1 MNWFEA
7 LLFKDSVAHAALI
20 YSLTIA
26 VGVLLGRMK
35 IFGISLGVT
44 WVLFAGIFFSHFGL
58 IINKEVEHFVKE
70 FGLILFVYTVG
81 LQVGPG
87 FFSSLKKQGL
97 TFNLLAASIVGLGAL
112 VTLALHFLTG
122 QPLHILAGVM
132 SGAVTNTPG
141 LGAAQEALRDVHG
154 PAAAAMI
161 NQLNLGYAVA
171 YPFGVIGIILVLIII
186 QKVSG
191 VNLKKELENYNQK
204 LADHSE
210 SLAIL
215 NVRLENPNLFN
226 QPLSTLFKTL
236 NLHFVVSRIRK
247 GEEVITPNKETIL
260 EQNDVLLIVASKSDF
275 QKLKTLIGSQTG
287 EDLTQKQGNTIV
299 QHIVVTHDDVTH
311 KPIKELVLKE
321 RGFYNITRINRAG
334 IEFIATGSSTLQI
347 GDVLTVV
354 GEADAVGRFANL
366 LGNSLKRLDHPQ
378 LAPIFFGILIGV
390 LFGSIP
396 IAISGMPAP
405 VKIGLAGGPL
415 IVALIIS
422 RFGARFHLATYVTH
436 SANLML
442 REIGIVLFLASV
454 GLSSGE
460 HFVEILSN
468 GDGLTWMGY
477 GAIITAVPLLIVGFV
492 SKFVFKKSF
501 FEICGLLSGASTD
514 PPALAFAT
522 HTAGCDAPAVTYAT
536 VYPLTMILRIL
547 IAQFLI
553 LLFS

>member
-26 VGVLLGRMK
+26 IGVLLGRMK

-154 PAAAAMI
+154 PAAASMI

-186 QKVSG
+186 QKISG
-191 VNLKKELENYNQK
+191 INLKKELENYNQK

-247 GEEVITPNKETIL
+247 GDEVITPNKETIL

-275 QKLKTLIGSQTG
+275 QKLKMLIGSQTG

-299 QHIVVTHDDVTH
+299 QHVVVTHDEVTH

-492 SKFVFKKSF
+492 SKYIFKKSF

>member
-1 MNWFEA
+1 
-7 LLFKDSVAHAALI
+7 
-20 YSLTIA
+20 
-26 VGVLLGRMK
+26 
-35 IFGISLGVT
+35 
-44 WVLFAGIFFSHFGL
+44 
-58 IINKEVEHFVKE
+58 
-70 FGLILFVYTVG
+70 
-81 LQVGPG
+81 
-87 FFSSLKKQGL
+87 
-97 TFNLLAASIVGLGAL
+97 
-112 VTLALHFLTG
+112 
-122 QPLHILAGVM
+122 M

-161 NQLNLGYAVA
+161 NELNLGYAVA

-186 QKVSG
+186 QKISG
-191 VNLKKELENYNQK
+191 INLKKELENYNQK
-204 LADHSE
+204 LTEHSD

-215 NVRLENPNLFN
+215 NVKLENPNLFN
-226 QPLSTLFKTL
+226 QPLSILFKTL

-247 GEEVITPNKETIL
+247 GNEVITPNKETL
-260 EQNDVLLIVASKSDF
+260 MQQDDVLMIVASKSDF
-275 QKLKTLIGSQTG
+275 SKLKLLIGQQTG

-299 QHIVVTHDDVTH
+299 QHIVVTHDEVTH

-321 RGFYNITRINRAG
+321 RGYYNITRINRAG

-354 GEADAVGRFANL
+354 GETEAVGRFANL

-378 LAPIFFGILIGV
+378 LAPIFFGILIGI

-422 RFGARFHLATYVTH
+422 RFGSRFHLATYVTH

-477 GAIITAVPLLIVGFV
+477 GAIITAVPLLVVGFV
-492 SKFVFKKSF
+492 SKYVFKKSY

-522 HTAGCDAPAVTYAT
+522 HASGCDAPAVTYAT

-547 IAQFLI
+547 IAQFII
-553 LLFS
+553 LLFG